1 MSIPSC
7 FTACKYYQRL
17 DRVDQ
22 LAADEVQLILAVE
35 LGVGRGLAMA
45 IRQISVLW
53 TKLVQHEY
61 CGCGLAEDLVMA
73 MLSMPFYTPG

>member
-1 MSIPSC
+1 M
-7 FTACKYYQRL
+7 
-17 DRVDQ
+17 
-22 LAADEVQLILAVE
+22 ILAVE

-73 MLSMPFYTPG
+73 ILSMPFYTLG